1 MRILVILPENP
12 PKRILIDLTEQ
23 KLIRNIKDLIDRKKH
38 LQAIGLAI
46 QKGRLKKEVGIDE
59 FENLGTDLILRDN
72 SAHWD
77 TKREE

>member
-12 PKRILIDLTEQ
+12 PRKILVELTER
-23 KLIRNIKDLIDRKKH
+23 KLIRDIKDLIDHKKH

-77 TKREE
+77 TKGEE